1 MKNLQL
7 ILISIPLKRVMRSR
21 LFTAFILVS
30 AILACSGPQ
39 PESRISSQPNILV
52 ILTDDQ
58 GTLDLNSYGSRDL
71 KTPNLDRLA
80 ANGVRFT
87 QFYSVAPV
95 CSPSRAGLLTGK
107 YNYNAGLFG
116 NVNTPNNDPEGKS
129 GMPTEQVTMAEVFK
143 PAGYRTA
150 LIGKWHLGHTLEKLP
165 NGQGFDYFFGHQRG
179 CIDNYSHFFFWNG
192 PNLHDLYQNETEVY
206 HEGQFFGD
214 LMVDELVN
222 FTQPKPDPF
231 FVYWAINMPHYPY
244 QGRESWLNHY
254 ADLPSPRKEYA
265 AFISTM
271 DELVGNVLDHL
282 EAIGQ
287 LENTIIV
294 FQSDHGHSVESR
306 AYFGGGNP
314 GPFNGAKFSM
324 LEGGIRVPAI
334 ISWPA
339 GDLPK
344 GEVRN
349 QWVGAVDWLPTLT
362 DLAKVDLPESE
373 DLDGFSLRDVIYSNS
388 QSPHET
394 MFWATGNPEV
404 RTNSWAVRKGDWK
417 LLGNPTDP
425 RNELNFAEADS
436 LYLVNLKQ
444 DSTESK
450 NLAKEHPQVLLELK
464 SLHDDW
470 RKEILSQQ

>member
-1 MKNLQL
+1 MKNLLGIQTFSL
-7 ILISIPLKRVMRSR
+7 LKKVGKSRFSPLAASLVILLS
-21 LFTAFILVS
+21 
-30 AILACSGPQ
+30 CSEPQ
-39 PESRISSQPNILV
+39 AEIDSPTQPNILV

-58 GTLDLNSYGSRDL
+58 GTLDLNSYGSTDL
-71 KTPNLDRLA
+71 ETPNLDKLA
-80 ANGVRFT
+80 AAGVRFT

-116 NVNTPNNDPEGKS
+116 NVDTPNNDPEGKT

-150 LIGKWHLGHTLEKLP
+150 LIGKWHLGHTPEKLP

-206 HEGQFFGD
+206 REGEFFGD
-214 LMVDELVN
+214 LMVGELVN
-222 FTQPKPDPF
+222 FTQPSADPF

-244 QGRESWLNHY
+244 QGRESWLKHY
-254 ADLPSPRKEYA
+254 ANLPSPRKEYA

-282 EAIGQ
+282 EATGQ
-287 LENTIIV
+287 IDNTIIV

-334 ISWPA
+334 ISWTG
-339 GDLPK
+339 GDIPK

-349 QWVGAVDWLPTLT
+349 QWAGAVDWLPTLA
-362 DLAKVDLPESE
+362 DLAGVSLPETES
-373 DLDGFSLRDVIYSNS
+373 LDGFSLREVIYSNAD
-388 QSPHET
+388 SPHET
-394 MFWATGNPEV
+394 MFWATGNPKV
-404 RTNSWAVRKGDWK
+404 KTNSWAVRKGDWK
-417 LLGNPTDP
+417 LLGNPFDP
-425 RNELNFAEADS
+425 RNELEFLESDS

-444 DSTESK
+444 DSTESQ
-450 NLAKEHPQVLLELK
+450 NLASKHPEVLSELK
-464 SLHDDW
+464 AIHNNW
-470 RKEILSQQ
+470 RKEILSQ